1 MLFETSRP
9 RARRSACEAPWWRFE
24 DAPRSRRGLDPWEM
38 NDERYSERNEKANG
52 RNRMSREIRKSML
65 RCCGLLA
72 VFLLGTAV
80 HAQDEKGRQRPVM
93 PSSELGRENL
103 SRVAA
108 SAADIKAILVKDTG
122 LMVELK
128 RWVAKDATSQG
139 QIIGETDLTDDAI
152 FDRLQTDV
160 QFRSVATQLVQRYGY
175 LVPQLNPDSAAGKE
189 QDLLVKE
196 RAKLIAQNEQ
206 EEEQERRKLR
216 KARNAQNS
224 VDCNA
229 LDPQCS
235 ERAGGNEEQI
245 PSQPRGQDFD
255 QGNSPSRMGPEGINP
270 QNPSRNDQLLRAQ
283 LDTSGQGAIQGDGVF
298 PELPLGGGL
307 DSTISLDGGSSGLA
321 GGTLRSSREADSQ
334 SITAL
339 PVANSENRNPVDS
352 FAVYGVGSARPTPNL
367 PDPYRST
374 RRDANTPASTG
385 SSSTYSPMQPFD
397 RGNRPK
403 PQPAAPEL
411 VRAVSPYNDIP
422 SLYDMY
428 VQAIPRPAMPKRFG
442 AEVFENGT
450 RDSQLIPMDVPA
462 GPDYIVGPGDGLS
475 IDLWGGVSQR
485 IYRVVDR
492 EGRVSLPEVGPLLV
506 SGKSLA
512 DVQANLQET
521 LRTQFRQV
529 SAEVSLTRLRTI
541 RVYEVGDI
549 ANPGAYDISSLSTP
563 LNALFVAGGPT
574 QKGSLRIVKHYR
586 GNQLVQVVDLY
597 DLLLHGVRSGLQ
609 QLENGDS
616 VLVPPVG
623 PQVTVDG
630 MVRRPAIYEL
640 KDEKNLAAVLELAGG
655 LLPTATLRHIEV
667 QRLVAHQ
674 NQTMMSLDIPEIEN
688 DSEVTKKLEAFEIQ
702 DGDRIR
708 VFPIAPYNRD
718 AVYVEGHVIRPGRY
732 SYRKD
737 MRVTDVITSYNDLL
751 PEPAAQY
758 AEIIRLNA
766 PDFHPTVESFDLAG
780 ALANPAQAPMLQAMD
795 TVRVFSRFDFENPP
809 SVSVFGDVRAPG
821 TFRTAGQ
828 IHLSDAV
835 HLAGGIAPD
844 AKIDDAQVYRYLPDG
859 KLKIFSVSLNLA
871 LEGDPAANIWLQ
883 PRDRLLI
890 HRSPDAVQPS
900 SVYVQGEVGKPGRYP
915 LTTNMTIGDLIRVG
929 GGLKPS
935 ADTNQA
941 DLTHYEWAEQ
951 GELSGKHEMVTISE
965 ALAGETSANVSL
977 NNGDVLTIR
986 QLPNWND
993 LGASITVKGEVKHP
1007 GAYGIRPGEKL
1018 SSVLERSG
1026 GFGPLAYPYGAV
1038 LMRRDV
1044 REMEMNARSEMVRRL
1059 KQEEVNLKQLPDADP
1074 DQKNAKLTA
1083 IAQTETTLQQLE
1095 ANPPIGRV
1103 VVFIPPDLKHWK
1115 NSEDDVPVRDGDI
1128 LLIPKK
1134 ADYIMVNGQVFNP
1147 TAVSYRPGRSAR
1159 WYLSQAGGT
1168 TQLANKKAVFVI
1180 RADGSVLSA
1189 QNNTSG
1195 WWSADPMGAALKPG
1209 DTIVVPE
1216 IAPKIGTRN
1225 WQTLFQAGQLAASA
1239 ALAVAYIHP

>member
-1 MLFETSRP
+1 MSTQDGQNGVTRE
-9 RARRSACEAPWWRFE
+9 RR
-24 DAPRSRRGLDPWEM
+24 
-38 NDERYSERNEKANG
+38 KAG
-52 RNRMSREIRKSML
+52 IGFCVL
-65 RCCGLLA
+65 GLL
-72 VFLLGTAV
+72 FLCGPV
-80 HAQDEKGRQRPVM
+80 RAQEGQDRQRPAM

-108 SAADIKAILVKDTG
+108 SAADIKTILVKDTG

-128 RWVAKDATSQG
+128 RWVAKEATSQG
-139 QIIGETDLTDDAI
+139 QIIGEADLTDDAI
-152 FDRLQTDV
+152 FDRLQADV
-160 QFRSVATQLVQRYGY
+160 QFRSIATQLVQRYGY

-189 QDLLVKE
+189 QELVVKE
-196 RAKLIAQNEQ
+196 RARLIAQTQQ
-206 EEEQERRKLR
+206 EEEQERVRQR
-216 KARNAQNS
+216 RTRNVQNTNG
-224 VDCNA
+224 CNA
-229 LDPQCS
+229 LDPQCG
-235 ERAGGNEEQI
+235 ERQGSNEGQAPGQQRDQEQE
-245 PSQPRGQDFD
+245 FD
-255 QGNSPSRMGPEGINP
+255 QGNSPSRMGPDESNP
-270 QNPSRNDQLLRAQ
+270 QNLRRNDQLLRTQ
-283 LDTSGQGAIQGDGVF
+283 LDQFGQGADQGDGAF
-298 PELPLGGGL
+298 PELPLGSGL
-307 DSTISLDGGSSGLA
+307 DSTLLPGGASSMTGASLRGSRDADGQPRNG
-321 GGTLRSSREADSQ
+321 Q
-334 SITAL
+334 
-339 PVANSENRNPVDS
+339 PVANPESRNVVDS
-352 FAVYGVGSARPTPNL
+352 FAIYGVGSNRPSTNPADL
-367 PDPYRST
+367 YRSN
-374 RRDANTPASTG
+374 RREVNPSASTG
-385 SSSTYSPMQPFD
+385 SSSTSSWMQPFD
-397 RGNRPK
+397 RRYQPK

-411 VRAVSPYNDIP
+411 VRAASPYNDIP

-428 VQAIPRPAMPKRFG
+428 VQAIPRPALPKRFG

-462 GPDYIVGPGDGLS
+462 GPDYVVGPGDGLS

-512 DVQANLQET
+512 EVQANLQQT

-586 GNQLVQVVDLY
+586 GNQLVEVVDLY
-597 DLLLHGVRSGLQ
+597 DLLLHGVKSGLQ
-609 QLENGDS
+609 QLGNGDT

-623 PQVTVDG
+623 PQITVEG

-640 KDEKNLAAVLELAGG
+640 KDEKNLASVLELAGG
-655 LLPTATLRHIEV
+655 LLPTATLRHVEV

-674 NQTMMSLDIPEIEN
+674 NQTMISLEIPEVDS
-688 DSEVTKKLEAFEIQ
+688 DSEVTKKLEAFEIH

-708 VFPIAPYNRD
+708 VFPIAPYNQD
-718 AVYVEGHVIRPGRY
+718 AVYLEGHVIRPGRY
-732 SYRKD
+732 SYRQG
-737 MRVTDVITSYNDLL
+737 MRVTDVVTSYKDLL
-751 PEPAAQY
+751 PEPAGQY

-766 PDFHPTVESFDLAG
+766 PDFHPTVESFDLTD
-780 ALANPAQAPMLQAMD
+780 ALTNPGQAPVLHAMD
-795 TVRVFSRFDFENPP
+795 TLRIFSRFDFENPP
-809 SVSVFGDVRAPG
+809 TVSVWGDVRGPG
-821 TFRTAGQ
+821 TYRTSGQ
-828 IHLSDAV
+828 IHLTDAV

-844 AKIDDAQVYRYLPDG
+844 AKVDDAQVFRYLPDG
-859 KLKIFSVSLNLA
+859 KMKIFTVSLNLA
-871 LEGDPAANIWLQ
+871 LEGDPTANIWLQ

-890 HRSPDAVQPS
+890 HRSPDAIQPS
-900 SVYVQGEVGKPGRYP
+900 SVYVQGDVGKPGRYP
-915 LTTNMTIGDLIRVG
+915 LTTNMTVADLIHVG

-935 ADTNQA
+935 ADTQAA
-941 DLTHYEWAEQ
+941 DLTHYAWAKQ
-951 GELSGKHEMVTISE
+951 GELTGQHQSVMISE
-965 ALAGETSANVSL
+965 ALAGDTTANMPLS
-977 NNGDVLTIR
+977 NGDVLTIR

-993 LGASITVKGEVKHP
+993 IGASISVKGEVKHP

-1018 SSVLERSG
+1018 SSVLERAG
-1026 GFGPLAYPYGAV
+1026 GFGPLAYAYGAV
-1038 LMRRDV
+1038 LMRREV
-1044 REMEMNARSEMVRRL
+1044 REVELNARTEMVRRL
-1059 KQEEVNLKQLPDADP
+1059 RQEEANLKALPETDV

-1083 IAQTETTLQQLE
+1083 IAETDTTLQQLQ

-1103 VVFIPPDLKHWK
+1103 VVRIQSDLRIWR
-1115 NSEDDVPVRDGDI
+1115 NTSADVPVRDGDV

-1134 ADYIMVNGQVFNP
+1134 ADYVLVNGQVFNP

-1180 RADGSVLSA
+1180 RADGSVLA
-1189 QNNTSG
+1189 AKNNDSG
-1195 WWSADPMGAALKPG
+1195 WWSGDPMGGPLRPG
-1209 DTIVVPE
+1209 DSIVVPE
-1216 IAPKIGTRN
+1216 AAPRIGSRN